1 MTYDILTKE
10 QNVSGDWSVSITI
23 KDSNGDPIH
32 TFGRLFDYE
41 PTEKLLDDAV
51 QGFLQYVEEAEIP
64 AEIPVENNN
73 PIAPFAEL

>member
-23 KDSNGDPIH
+23 KDSNGDPTH

-64 AEIPVENNN
+64 AEIPVENTN
-73 PIAPFAEL
+73 PIDPFAEL

>member
-23 KDSNGDPIH
+23 KDSNGDPTP
-32 TFGRLFDYE
+32 TFSRLFDFE

-64 AEIPVENNN
+64 VENTN
-73 PIAPFAEL
+73 PIDPFADL

>member
-23 KDSNGDPIH
+23 KDSNGDPTH
-32 TFGRLFDYE
+32 TFSRLFDFE

-51 QGFLQYVEEAEIP
+51 QGFLKYVEES
-64 AEIPVENNN
+64 EIPVENTN
-73 PIAPFAEL
+73 PIDPFADL

>member
-23 KDSNGDPIH
+23 KDSNGDPTH
-32 TFGRLFDYE
+32 TFSRLFDFE

-51 QGFLQYVEEAEIP
+51 QGFLQYIEE
-64 AEIPVENNN
+64 AEIPVENTNLLLT
-73 PIAPFAEL
+73 IDPFAEF

>member
-1 MTYDILTKE
+1 MTYDIITKE

-23 KDSNGDPIH
+23 KDSNGDPTL
-32 TFGRLFDYE
+32 TFSRLFDYE

-64 AEIPVENNN
+64 VENTN
-73 PIAPFAEL
+73 PIDPFADL